1 MIIDSHQHF
10 WRKSQEDMNHGPGS
24 RSYSYLPDQLE
35 PILHEHSI
43 NKTIAVQA
51 SPSLEENEFLFQ
63 IAKTRKEVI
72 GVVGWVELDD
82 PKALQTLDM
91 YKEDPLFIGIRPMI
105 QDLPSEWLLK
115 STVLHNLN
123 KLADE
128 GFPIDLQANPRH
140 LPIIIEILEKM
151 PHLHCVI
158 DHIAK
163 PPIDNGQMEPWASHM
178 RKIAEYP
185 NIMCKIS
192 GLVPE
197 KVGAIWTT
205 KSILP
210 YVEIVLDIFGP
221 KRIMFGSDWPVCLKS
236 ASYSEVVQLF
246 VDTVSGQLSKN
257 EREDVYYNNAKHF
270 YRLEDTLQRK

>member
-51 SPSLEENEFLFQ
+51 SPSLEENEFLLQ

-128 GFPIDLQANPRH
+128 GFPIDLQANLRH
-140 LPIIIEILEKM
+140 LPIIIEIFEKM

>member
-1 MIIDSHQHF
+1 MIIDAHQHF
-10 WRKSQEDMNHGPGS
+10 WRKIHDEVDHSPGS
-24 RSYSYLPDQLE
+24 RSRSYLPDHLN
-35 PILHEHSI
+35 PILYERSI

-51 SPSLEENEFLFQ
+51 SPALEENEFLLN
-63 IAKTRKEVI
+63 IAKTRIEVI

-82 PKALQTLDM
+82 PEALQTLAA
-91 YKEDPLFIGIRPMI
+91 YKEDPHFVGIRPMI

-115 STVLHNLN
+115 STVIHNLN
-123 KLADE
+123 KLADD

-140 LPIIIEILEKM
+140 LPAIIKLLEKM

-163 PPIDNGQMEPWASHM
+163 PPIDTGQTEPWASHM

-185 NIMCKIS
+185 NTMCKVS

-197 KVGAIWTT
+197 KVGASWTT
-205 KSILP
+205 KSIFP
-210 YVEIVLDIFGP
+210 YVKLVLETFGP

-236 ASYSEVVQLF
+236 ASYQDVVQLF
-246 VDTVSGQLSKN
+246 EDTVMSQLSESEKV
-257 EREDVYYNNAKHF
+257 DVYCNNAMRF
-270 YRLEDTLQRK
+270 YRLENRL

>member
-1 MIIDSHQHF
+1 
-10 WRKSQEDMNHGPGS
+10 
-24 RSYSYLPDQLE
+24 
-35 PILHEHSI
+35 
-43 NKTIAVQA
+43 
-51 SPSLEENEFLFQ
+51 
-63 IAKTRKEVI
+63 
-72 GVVGWVELDD
+72 
-82 PKALQTLDM
+82 
-91 YKEDPLFIGIRPMI
+91 MI

-123 KLADE
+123 KLANE

-163 PPIDNGQMEPWASHM
+163 PPIDNGQMEPWVSHM

-197 KVGAIWTT
+197 K
-205 KSILP
+205 SRSHM
-210 YVEIVLDIFGP
+210 D
-221 KRIMFGSDWPVCLKS
+221 
-236 ASYSEVVQLF
+236 
-246 VDTVSGQLSKN
+246 N
-257 EREDVYYNNAKHF
+257 
-270 YRLEDTLQRK
+270 

>member
-10 WRKSQEDMNHGPGS
+10 WRKSQEDMNRGSGS

-51 SPSLEENEFLFQ
+51 SPSLEENEFLLQ